1 MDDATVKPGETI
13 VVYRD
18 DPALESYWQPVPA
31 NGWSEIHVRP
41 ERSGRRTLSMGIQVI
56 APGCF
61 IREHWHDQNEEVL
74 HFTRGTGTAY
84 LDGVAHPIRPGTTIY
99 VGPWRKHKFVNEGAD
114 EMHMLWVL
122 SPPGLENFFAG
133 IGRSRTVGQP
143 VPEPFPRPENV
154 AEIERRT
161 VFAGLDGAASRQQD
175 GIPEKR

>member
-1 MDDATVKPGETI
+1 MDDSVPNRGEAI

-18 DPALESYWQPVPA
+18 KVESYWQPVPA
-31 NGWSEIHVRP
+31 NGWSEIHLRP
-41 ERSGRRTLSMGIQVI
+41 EHMGTRTLSMGIQVI

-61 IREHWHDQNEEVL
+61 IREHWHDKNEEVL

-84 LDGVAHPIRPGTTIY
+84 IDGEPHAIRPGTTIY
-99 VGPWRKHKFVNEGAD
+99 VGPWRKHKFVNEGLD

-133 IGRSRTVGQP
+133 IGRPREADQP
-143 VPEPFPRPENV
+143 APEPFARPDNV

-161 VFAGLDGAASRQQD
+161 VFAGLDGEASRQT
-175 GIPEKR
+175 R